1 MDSVE
6 NLRRRILNLV
16 DRPGD
21 FEEIAMRVF
30 EYQFANNELY
40 RRYCEVLGFESTD
53 LFDIYEI
60 PCLPIEFFKSH
71 EVKTGSWNEEKTF
84 LSSGTGGQIR
94 AKHHLRD
101 RSWYK
106 KISTACFEAV
116 YGPVEH
122 YNWIGLLPNY
132 LEQGQSS
139 LVHMVSEFAADS
151 NKACSGIFGE
161 LDGDFFRT
169 LDCAVQSDRK
179 TILIGVS
186 FALLDLAEKSDVM
199 LVEKIIPLETGG
211 MKGRREEMIRSDL
224 HRVLK
229 EGLRVDAIHSE
240 YGMTELFSQAY
251 AKDEGIFE
259 AGPTMRIYSREVN
272 DPFCREKRGVTGGV
286 NVIDLANLDTCSFI
300 MTMDLGRMVDE
311 RRFEIMGRLDGSE
324 MRGCNLM
331 YGDR

>member
-1 MDSVE
+1 MDSAE
-6 NLRRRILNLV
+6 DLRKRILNLV
-16 DRPGD
+16 EQPGD

-40 RRYCEVLGFESTD
+40 RSYCEALGFEGIGLS
-53 LFDIYEI
+53 DIYEI

-106 KISTACFEAV
+106 KISTVCFEAV
-116 YGPVEH
+116 YGPMEQ
-122 YNWIGLLPNY
+122 YNWISLLPNY

-139 LVHMVSEFAADS
+139 LVHMVSEFAEDS
-151 NKACSGIFGE
+151 NEACSGIFGE

-186 FALLDLAEKSDVM
+186 FALLDLAEKPDLILS
-199 LVEKIIPLETGG
+199 EKIILMETGG

-229 EGLRVDAIHSE
+229 KGLGVDSIHSE

-251 AKDEGIFE
+251 SKYEGVFE
-259 AGPTMRIYSREVN
+259 PGPTMRVYTREVN
-272 DPFCREKRGVTGGV
+272 DPFCREKTGVTGGV